1 MSTKI
6 NGSSV
11 WPYVIV
17 GSAIGGAVG
26 FLFMTES
33 GRKVRRAITHPDEL
47 TDDIEEARSA
57 IERKA
62 QVVTDQIHK
71 FIGKAKQSMD
81 AGERVYREAGEEFR
95 LRARRLDKRND
106 DITSQVHHTVE
117 KMNQTAVTI
126 EHSVLDPLVELGAL
140 YRGIEHGIRS
150 LFGRSKERLGTGPIP
165 VKDRMGF

>member
-33 GRKVRRAITHPDEL
+33 GRKVRHAIAHPDEL
-47 TDDIEEARSA
+47 TDDIEGARSA

-62 QVVTDQIHK
+62 QVVTTQIHK

-81 AGERVYREAGEEFR
+81 AG
-95 LRARRLDKRND
+95 
-106 DITSQVHHTVE
+106 
-117 KMNQTAVTI
+117 
-126 EHSVLDPLVELGAL
+126 
-140 YRGIEHGIRS
+140 
-150 LFGRSKERLGTGPIP
+150 
-165 VKDRMGF
+165 